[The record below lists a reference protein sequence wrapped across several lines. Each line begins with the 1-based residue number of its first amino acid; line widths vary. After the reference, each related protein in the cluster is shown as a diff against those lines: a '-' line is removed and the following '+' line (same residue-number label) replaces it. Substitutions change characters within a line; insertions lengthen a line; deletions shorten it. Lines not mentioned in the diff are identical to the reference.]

1 MNNINILRDIVDGAT
16 SKALKFKDGS
26 MRVDL
31 FTASTIV
38 QVFNLLKKNK
48 ANPKVKQFEEMLN
61 DSKKSFQKVATFSFN
76 VSSKFN

>member
-61 DSKKSFQKVATFSFN
+61 DSKKSFTKRLTNFF
-76 VSSKFN
+76 F